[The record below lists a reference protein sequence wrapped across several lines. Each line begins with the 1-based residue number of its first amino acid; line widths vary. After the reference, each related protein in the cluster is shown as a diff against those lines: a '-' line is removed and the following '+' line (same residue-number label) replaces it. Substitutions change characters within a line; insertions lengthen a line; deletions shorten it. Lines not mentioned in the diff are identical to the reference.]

1 MQMSQAIGGTGAQS
15 ARRYSLP
22 LRVFYSY
29 AHEDESLRQKLETHL
44 SGLERGGKI
53 QE

>member
-29 AHEDESLRQKLETHL
+29 AQGLLPN
-44 SGLERGGKI
+44 SGTTGPDGMGGI
-53 QE
+53 LG